1 MRIYLNG
8 RETEIDCLT
17 IQDLWSWEQAERE
30 LESSR
35 GFAIARNGALVPKRE
50 WSTTSINTNDKIEI
64 VRAMSG
70 G

>member
-1 MRIYLNG
+1 MKIYLNG
-8 RETEIDCLT
+8 KNTDVDCFT
-17 IQDLWSWEQAERE
+17 IQDLWNREQTERE
-30 LESSR
+30 LDSSR

-50 WSTTSINTNDKIEI
+50 WSTTSISTNDKIEI